1 MTSHASTTHSFE
13 LHAGALRLALRPDL
27 GGCIAGLW
35 HGETPILRSSEPV
48 ELAGSRASACYP
60 LLPYSNRLGHA
71 RFRWKG
77 HDYTTRA
84 SADDG
89 PHSLHGVG
97 WQRPWE
103 TVSSSAL
110 EVVLRYRH
118 APDADWPFAFEAS
131 QYFTLGPQS
140 LHVEMVLTSLAEAA
154 QPVGLGWHPYFPK
167 RARSRLHAEV
177 AGRWDKDAL
186 QLPVRKVAQPGID
199 GDVAHLDF
207 DHCFDGWRGA
217 ARIRDERFSLQ
228 LTSSLDRLVVYTPQT
243 KDYFCVEPV
252 SHVSNAIHMADP
264 LAHGLR
270 SLAPGESTRAWM
282 QLDVGVL

>member
-1 MTSHASTTHSFE
+1 MTAHASTAHSFE

-35 HGETPILRSSEPV
+35 HRDTPILRSAEPV
-48 ELAGSRASACYP
+48 ALASSRASGSYP
-60 LLPYSNRLGHA
+60 LVPYSNRIGYA

-77 HDYTTRA
+77 HDHTTRPNFGD
-84 SADDG
+84 S
-89 PHSLHGVG
+89 PHSVHGIG

-103 TVSSSAL
+103 TVSSSAVEL
-110 EVVLRYRH
+110 VMRLRH
-118 APDADWPFAFEAS
+118 AGDADWPFAFEAT
-131 QYFTLGPQS
+131 QYVTLTPQAMH
-140 LHVEMVLTSLAEAA
+140 LEMIVTNRADVA

-167 RARSRLHAEV
+167 RARSRLHIDCAE
-177 AGRWDKDAL
+177 RWDGDAAG
-186 QLPVRKVAQPGID
+186 LPVRKVAQPGID
-199 GDVAHLDF
+199 SDVIHLDF

-228 LTSSLDRLVVYTPQT
+228 LTSSMQRLVIYTPQT

-264 LAHGLR
+264 LAHGLA
-270 SLAPGESTRAWM
+270 SVAPGESVRGWT
-282 QLDVGVL
+282 QLDVAVV